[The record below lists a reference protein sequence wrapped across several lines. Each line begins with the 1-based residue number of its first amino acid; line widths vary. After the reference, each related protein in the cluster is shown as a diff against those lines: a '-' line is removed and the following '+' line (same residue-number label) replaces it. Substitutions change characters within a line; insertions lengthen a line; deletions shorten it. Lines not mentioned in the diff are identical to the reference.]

1 MLDPANLDKTTIAK
15 TLEVHYGVLATEVAF
30 LPLGYDSASW
40 VYRVRVHDKQSYF
53 LKVRAAHGFNPAS
66 LAIPNYLQEQGMSHI
81 LAPLKAIDH
90 ALWVSVGDFVLSL
103 YPFIEGQNAADT
115 GLSQEQWH
123 EFGVLVGQIHDCQL
137 PVDLQRLLPRESFIP
152 SRRHLIQD
160 LEEAAAKTTFNNP
173 EERELSE
180 FWNSQKDVIHEILRR
195 SHILADQLRHAP
207 SALVLCHADMHTW
220 NVFLDSENQFWL
232 IDWDEV
238 IFALKERDLMFA
250 VGGIGGDGVGPHQTT
265 SFLQGYDDHVIDHKA
280 LSYYRC
286 AWAVQDIAAFGEL
299 VFFAPERSQKS
310 RQASMQSFMNLFKPG
325 EIVDIALRPT
335 DSV

>member
-40 VYRVRVHDKQSYF
+40 VYRVLARDNRNYF

-81 LAPLKAIDH
+81 LAPLKAFDH

-103 YPFIEGQNAADT
+103 YPFIEGQNAADM

-123 EFGVLVGQIHDCQL
+123 EFGLLVRQIHDCQL

-160 LEEAAAKTTFNNP
+160 LEEAAAKVTVNNP
-173 EERELSE
+173 EEREISE
-180 FWNSQKDVIHEILRR
+180 FWEAQQDTIREIVKR
-195 SHILADQLRHAP
+195 SDALADQLRHAP
-207 SALVLCHADMHTW
+207 SAMVLCHADMHTW
-220 NVFLDSENQFWL
+220 NVLLDNEKQFWL

-238 IFALKERDLMFA
+238 IFALTERDLMFTID
-250 VGGIGGDGVGPHQTT
+250 GIGGDGVGPQQT
-265 SFLQGYDDHVIDHKA
+265 SWFLHGYGDHTINPIA
-280 LSYYRC
+280 LDYYRY
-286 AWAVQDIAAFGEL
+286 AWAVQDIAGFGGL
-299 VFFAPERSQKS
+299 VFFAPERSQES
-310 RQASMQSFMNLFKPG
+310 RQASLQGFMNLFKPG
-325 EIVDIALRPT
+325 EIVDIALRST